1 MTSKSICLLGL
12 ITPSSGREGRLA
24 DLKVQAN
31 MLTVVLVIN
40 GLPGSVPASREL
52 VEQICYTVGQKTRE
66 SGDVGTTAVQC
77 SRALLAAAL
86 KADAPPSLQA
96 ALPQLLTE
104 LVRYV
109 AQVAEEGDR
118 ISREDARF
126 AGLQEILRA
135 FASFAAGVA
144 DNKSENQSDDLD
156 DLV

>member
-1 MTSKSICLLGL
+1 MCVCVCVRCANIA
-12 ITPSSGREGRLA
+12 SSGRQGQLS

-40 GLPGSVPASREL
+40 ALPGSVPASREL

-66 SGDVGTTAVQC
+66 PSDVGTTAVQC

-86 KADAPPSLQA
+86 KPDAPPSLQA
-96 ALPQLLTE
+96 ALPQLITE

-109 AQVAEEGDR
+109 AQVTEESDR
-118 ISREDARF
+118 IARSDARF

-135 FASFAAGVA
+135 FTGFAAGVA
-144 DNKSENQSDDLD
+144 DNKSE
-156 DLV
+156 